1 MQKAFLG
8 LLETGVNQMQW
19 IDNNLIDDKN
29 KFLVGYDAGGEC
41 CDWAEINV
49 YDHNNNDITYEDLT
63 DWEFSEFPE
72 LDADRE
78 ACEDSI
84 AIVNRK
90 LNVTGRV
97 NLVCSN
103 NGYYSASYWTEKM
116 G

>member
-1 MQKAFLG
+1 MQKTFWG
-8 LLETGVNQMQW
+8 LLETGVNKMQW

-116 G
+116 E